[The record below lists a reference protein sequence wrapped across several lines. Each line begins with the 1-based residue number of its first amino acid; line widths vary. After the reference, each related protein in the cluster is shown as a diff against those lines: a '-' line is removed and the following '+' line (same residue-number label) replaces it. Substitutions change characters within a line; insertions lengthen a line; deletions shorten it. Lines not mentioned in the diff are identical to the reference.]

1 MTRKLLLLLP
11 LVSLLPFV
19 TGCAKERP
27 APDSVVLM
35 LPAAGQELQVWQ
47 DAINAF
53 TEASQIKVTVQS
65 PTEGDY
71 YAKFQKM
78 AAAGSAPDLVAVDAT
93 RFPELVA
100 AGSFEPINQFLQ
112 SQEDLRLSDFY
123 PWAIH
128 SFQSQGSTYGLPVNV
143 RVQAL
148 ACDMDSFELA
158 MKPRPTADWNWKQF
172 ADLAKAMTRERENGT
187 TVYGAAL
194 GPWWQIFVWQNGGE
208 LVDNPAAPTRSTL
221 NTPQAIEA
229 LQFLADLTNKD
240 KVAAPFAT
248 TEDGPANTIAA
259 KGAALA
265 MVDRGQVPRLDKV
278 QEGRFELLPLPK
290 GKVAANLGLTTGLCL
305 VKGSKRQAEALKLLA
320 YLGGLDGQKQL
331 VNAGV
336 VVPALES
343 LAGSEYFA
351 GGDPNYPFRNALKV
365 ARQLPTTPRY
375 REIETVWA
383 EELAPLWAGKT
394 TAAEAC
400 ARIDERVNGILKAG
414 SGGA

>member
-11 LVSLLPFV
+11 LVSLLPLV
-19 TGCAKERP
+19 TGCRGERP

-35 LPAAGQELQVWQ
+35 LPATGQELQVWQ
-47 DAINAF
+47 DAIDAF
-53 TEASQIKVTVQS
+53 TEASKIKVTLQS
-65 PTEGDY
+65 QAEGDY
-71 YAKFQKM
+71 YAKLQKLI
-78 AAAGSAPDLVAVDAT
+78 AGGSAPDLVAVDST
-93 RFPELVA
+93 RFPELLA
-100 AGSFEPINQFLQ
+100 AGSLEPIDQFIR
-112 SQEDLRLSDFY
+112 SQEELRLSDFY

-158 MKPRPTADWNWKQF
+158 MKPRPTADWNWQQF
-172 ADLAKAMTRERENGT
+172 ADLAKAMTRDGENGVP
-187 TVYGAAL
+187 VYGAAL
-194 GPWWQIFVWQNGGE
+194 GPWWQVFVWQNGGE

-229 LQFLADLTNKD
+229 LQFLADLTNKQ

-265 MVDRGQVPRLDKV
+265 MVDRPQVPRLDKV
-278 QEGRFELLPLPK
+278 QEMRFELVPLPK

-331 VNAGV
+331 TNAGA
-336 VVPALES
+336 VVPTLEV

-351 GGDPNYPFRNALKV
+351 GGDPSYPFKTALKV

-375 REIETVWA
+375 HEIEAVWA
-383 EELAPLWAGKT
+383 EELAPLWAGKA
-394 TAAEAC
+394 TAAQVC
-400 ARIDERVNGILKAG
+400 PKIDERVNGIL
-414 SGGA
+414 GGGR